1 MRLPPCTSQRRFPRS
16 LPLDLQLHLSLRRHS
31 ADCHSGGVK
40 AAFGSLSC
48 TASIRQQ
55 LSSAANER
63 LLRVSAALHKKRA
76 AACVEKKRFG
86 PGAGSLCWSRIPSC
100 AVLCPCAHV
109 FLCPCVC
116 LPVLL
121 SRNAARPKP
130 CLFFPPFPPEGDRI
144 SRFGAEQDSS
154 RLVPEKKKR
163 PRKVEKEA
171 RRSRVCDL
179 I

>member
-1 MRLPPCTSQRRFPRS
+1 MRLPPCTSPRRFPRS
-16 LPLDLQLHLSLRRHS
+16 LPLDLQLHLGLRRHS
-31 ADCHSGGVK
+31 ADCHSGGRKV
-40 AAFGSLSC
+40 AFGSLSC

-100 AVLCPCAHV
+100 AVLCPCARV
-109 FLCPCVC
+109 SACPSVSERS
-116 LPVLL
+116 PTKTL
-121 SRNAARPKP
+121 S
-130 CLFFPPFPPEGDRI
+130 FFPFSTGGR
-144 SRFGAEQDSS
+144 QDLEIW
-154 RLVPEKKKR
+154 RRAGQQPTCARKKKR

>member
-1 MRLPPCTSQRRFPRS
+1 MRLPPCTSPRRFPRS
-16 LPLDLQLHLSLRRHS
+16 LPLDLQLHLGLRRHS
-31 ADCHSGGVK
+31 ADCHSGGRKV
-40 AAFGSLSC
+40 AFGSLSC

-86 PGAGSLCWSRIPSC
+86 PGAGSLCWSRIPRARC
-100 AVLCPCAHV
+100 CAHV
-109 FLCPCVC
+109 PVC

-121 SRNAARPKP
+121 SRNAARPNLVFFS
-130 CLFFPPFPPEGDRI
+130 LFHRRATG
-144 SRFGAEQDSS
+144 SRDLAQSGTAATCA
-154 RLVPEKKKR
+154 RKKKR